1 MYMNRPAKILL
12 WLLAAIAALFAIAAI
27 AFLFLFDPNNFKDD
41 VERAAE
47 ESTGRELHIDGDVS
61 VQIFPWLAV
70 EIGEVRLGNAPGF
83 GDEPF
88 AAIDSVTLSVQ
99 LMPLV
104 FQRQVVVG
112 TAEIDG
118 LQLNLAVRADGTDNW
133 SDLAEGRDSEAV
145 IDEEEGRG
153 SGQTSGKLAVSG
165 VAVRNATITYA
176 SGADRYSLSEGEFTI
191 GPVYGDKETLVVGD
205 IALRALLSGAT
216 EIPTRLKFET
226 GGIDVDVQGQVA
238 SVRPIEMSVLG
249 IDLSATFEPI
259 NYAGELDAK
268 AALRVDTFSPR
279 SVMTQLGIEPPAT
292 ADPNALSKVSIDG
305 TAAIG
310 TSSARLSGVTVKV
323 DDTTLTGAMTVPF
336 DPAGR
341 FVLKLAGD
349 SIDLNRYMTVDGEA
363 TGTGEA
369 APPMEVPA
377 DLIKPLNARG
387 DLEFG
392 SVRVGNLELTGV
404 TVGLDAA
411 DGRMRIHPIAA
422 GLFGGSYSGDVRI
435 DVSGKT
441 PSLSMNE
448 SVQGVDLAKLAM
460 AMFEQK
466 NITGTIA
473 GNFKLGGRGNDLGQ
487 IRETLGG
494 TMSLELKDGTY
505 EGTDIWYELR
515 RARAL
520 LKQEEP
526 PQPELP
532 ARTPFSSVTAS
543 GVVTNG
549 VMRNEDLKAEM
560 PFMELTGAGDV
571 DLGKGTVDYG
581 LRARIFSKPELMGDA
596 TPEEISD
603 LTKAVIPLRISGSL
617 ASPKVAPDVDALVRG
632 RVEEELKEK
641 EEEVKEKLEEKLK
654 DIFKR

>member
-1 MYMNRPAKILL
+1 MNRPAKIFL

-27 AFLFLFDPNNFKDD
+27 AFLFLFDPNDFKDD
-41 VERAAE
+41 VERVVE

-70 EIGEVRLGNAPGF
+70 EIGEVRLGNAQGF

-99 LMPLV
+99 LMPLI

-133 SDLAEGRDSEAV
+133 SDLAEGGDSEAV

-153 SGQTSGKLAVSG
+153 PGQTSGKLAVSG

-191 GPVYGDKETLVVGD
+191 GPVYGDTETLVVGD

-216 EIPTRLKFET
+216 EIPTRLEFET
-226 GGIDVDVQGQVA
+226 DGIDVDMQGQVA

-259 NYAGELDAK
+259 NYAGDLDAK
-268 AALRVDTFSPR
+268 AALRVATFSPR

-292 ADPNALSKVSIDG
+292 ADPNALSKVSIDA

-310 TSSARLSGVTVKV
+310 TSAARLSGVTVKV

-377 DLIKPLNARG
+377 DLIRPLNAHG

-392 SVRVGNLELTGV
+392 SVRRQPRTH
-404 TVGLDAA
+404 
-411 DGRMRIHPIAA
+411 GR
-422 GLFGGSYSGDVRI
+422 D
-435 DVSGKT
+435 
-441 PSLSMNE
+441 
-448 SVQGVDLAKLAM
+448 
-460 AMFEQK
+460 
-466 NITGTIA
+466 
-473 GNFKLGGRGNDLGQ
+473 
-487 IRETLGG
+487 
-494 TMSLELKDGTY
+494 
-505 EGTDIWYELR
+505 R
-515 RARAL
+515 RARCCRRAHAYSPDRGRPVRWHL
-520 LKQEEP
+520 QWRCTHRRVR
-526 PQPELP
+526 QD
-532 ARTPFSSVTAS
+532 A
-543 GVVTNG
+543 VVVDERERAG
-549 VMRNEDLKAEM
+549 RRPRE
-560 PFMELTGAGDV
+560 AGDGHV
-571 DLGKGTVDYG
+571 
-581 LRARIFSKPELMGDA
+581 RA
-596 TPEEISD
+596 EEHHRD
-603 LTKAVIPLRISGSL
+603 DCG
-617 ASPKVAPDVDALVRG
+617 
-632 RVEEELKEK
+632 
-641 EEEVKEKLEEKLK
+641 
-654 DIFKR
+654 